1 MRQKKL
7 KLFALLLLGLG
18 ISSLKAQEVVPA
30 TGGNGSGSGGSISYS
45 IGQVTYE
52 TNAGPNGSVLQ
63 GVQQPYEI
71 SVVTGIP
78 DAIGIK
84 LQLNVYP
91 NPTSDL
97 LNLKVEDFRN
107 KNLSYQLFKADGSQ
121 LECKNISANETEI
134 YMGNLAHGVYLLKIS
149 DGNNE
154 VKTFKIIKN

>member
-18 ISSLKAQEVVPA
+18 ISGLKAQEAVPA
-30 TGGNGSGSGGSISYS
+30 AGGNGSGSGGSFSYS
-45 IGQVTYE
+45 IGQLTYE

-78 DAIGIK
+78 EAIGIK
-84 LQLNVYP
+84 LQFSVYP

-97 LNLKVEDFRN
+97 LNLKVEDSRN
-107 KNLSYQLFKADGSQ
+107 KNLSYQLFNAGGSQ
-121 LECKNISANETEI
+121 LESKNISADETNI
-134 YMGNLAHGVYLLKIS
+134 YMGNFAHGAYLLKIS
-149 DGNNE
+149 DGKTE